1 MKQNHASFYLKPTSH
16 DLHRASLISFLSCL
30 VVIFFSTQIKA
41 QDYFLPLNREWN
53 LRYEP
58 FLNSLESKMHTSMK
72 PYRSS
77 EIIQCANLDSLNA
90 PIVKGSKFNNTRFGR
105 KLRKENLI
113 HFKEDEF
120 IINANFLFDFK
131 YGNDFEQSENLFTN
145 TRGAWIYGTAGKR
158 FSFSST
164 FFENQSRFPAY
175 IDTFVSK
182 YSVVP
187 GEGRIKTFKQGYDY
201 SNVSGTIAYN
211 LSKHFNFQFGQDK
224 NFIGDGYRSLL
235 LSDNANSY
243 PFLKI
248 STTAGPVRYMNL
260 YAVMQDLQFPAPDEI
275 AFKKKYASMHYL
287 DINLGKY
294 ASIGILEGVIWKGD
308 SSRATSFDI
317 NYINPF
323 IFFRPVEFSLN
334 SPDNVVLGFNLK
346 IKITPKHIFYSQ
358 FIMDEFKLKEVK
370 SGKGWYA
377 NKQALQV
384 GIKTFDLFLND
395 LDVMTEFNYVR
406 PFMYAHR
413 STLTNYAHF
422 NQALAHPLGSNFY
435 ESVSIINYRYKN
447 YLIRIQGMYALMGSD
462 TGVANLGGN
471 IYKSTD
477 NYTFEYGN
485 RVGQGLQ
492 STLVFTEVRL
502 SFLINPTYNFL
513 FDVGMIYRRMS
524 NKNELNQTQWLFIGI
539 RTALSN
545 RYHDF

>member
-1 MKQNHASFYLKPTSH
+1 MTSKY
-16 DLHRASLISFLSCL
+16 RVFFFLS
-30 VVIFFSTQIKA
+30 IFSVLANFAGA

-58 FLNSLESKMHTSMK
+58 FLNARESKMHTSMK
-72 PYRSS
+72 PYRST
-77 EIIQCANLDSLNA
+77 EILQCSNLDSLNA
-90 PIVKGSKFNNTRFGR
+90 PIVRNNKFNNTRLGR

-113 HFKEDEF
+113 GFKDDDF
-120 IINANFLFDFK
+120 AVAANFLFDFK
-131 YGNDFEQSENLFTN
+131 YGNEFINSENLYTN
-145 TRGAWIYGTAGKR
+145 SRGAWIYGTAGKR

-175 IDTFVSK
+175 IDSFVSK
-182 YSVVP
+182 YNVVP
-187 GEGRIKTFKQGYDY
+187 GEGRIKTFKQTGFDY
-201 SNVSGTIAYN
+201 SNVTGTIAYN
-211 LSKHFNFQFGQDK
+211 LNKHFNFQFGQDK

-235 LSDNANSY
+235 LSDNANTY
-243 PFLKI
+243 PFLKL

-260 YAVMQDLQFPAPDEI
+260 YAVMQDLQFPAPDEVV
-275 AFKKKYASMHYL
+275 FKKKYASFHYL
-287 DINLGKY
+287 DINIGRF
-294 ASIGILEGVIWKGD
+294 ASFGILEGVIWKSD
-308 SSRATSFDI
+308 SSRAQSFDI

-358 FIMDEFKLKEVK
+358 FMMDEFKLKEVQ

-384 GIKTFDLFLND
+384 GVKTFDLFVKD

-413 STLTNYAHF
+413 STQTNYAHF

-435 ESVSIINYRYKN
+435 ESVSVLNYRYKN
-447 YLIRIQGMYALMGSD
+447 YLLKIEGMYALTGTD
-462 TGVANLGGN
+462 TSAANLGGD

-477 NYTFEYGN
+477 AFAMEYGN

-492 STLVFTEVRL
+492 SNLIFAEVRL
-502 SFLINPTYNFL
+502 SYLINPSYNFL
-513 FDVGMIYRRMS
+513 FDVGMIYRRLS
-524 NKNELNQTQWLFIGI
+524 NEKAVANTQWFFIGI
-539 RTALSN
+539 RTALTN